1 MYIYVLYSSQFPLGI
16 LLQKYSKPKHGTY
29 FTTSFCT
36 QICSSTNE
44 TTAHK
49 KREVWHNYL

>member
-49 KREVWHNYL
+49 KREV